1 VRTSTGATTTTFVG
15 PAIVSGWYGFG
26 NSGDEA
32 LLSVIVAQLAG
43 MGIDRVDVLTAAPD
57 AVTRRLGARG
67 VTGVADCDSYGVGGL
82 KNLLNGSLIAKV
94 RHLRRARVFILGGG
108 SLLRDN
114 TSRHNQFRL
123 IDDVVISRLCGVPV
137 FLCALGVGP
146 IETRL
151 GRFLIGLACRCAT
164 LVTVRDERSA
174 ALVRGLGIPAGKVKV
189 VSDPAFLLDDVPVAA
204 ALTKAG
210 LDDVVAGGEPSLFVY
225 PTVSMTMPPLAEHDD
240 RHLRSLAAALDEIC
254 DAHGFRVCFIPFWVT
269 GSDRDDVAISRRVV
283 ALMRHQSWARVVTAQ
298 LDPEELRALTT
309 VPTVNLTVRLH
320 AMIYA
325 ASKGVPCV
333 PIDYEPKVAA
343 NAERFGLSELVVGF
357 SETMAADI
365 VDAVHRFLARRSTL
379 EADLA
384 TRLPRLRDEAAE
396 TFRLLGR
403 IIAPAER
410 G

>member
-1 VRTSTGATTTTFVG
+1 MRSAANAATGTAAA

-26 NSGDEA
+26 NSGDDA
-32 LLSVIVAQLAG
+32 LLSVIVAQLAE
-43 MGIDRVDVLTAAPD
+43 MGIDRVDVLTTAPE

-67 VTGVADCDSYGVGGL
+67 VTGVADCDSYGVGGI
-82 KNLLNGSLIAKV
+82 KNFLNGRLLAKV
-94 RHLRRARVFILGGG
+94 RHLRRARAFILGGG

-164 LVTVRDERSA
+164 IVTVRDERSA
-174 ALVRGLGIPAGKVKV
+174 ALVRGLGIPAGKVRV
-189 VSDPAFLLDDVPVAA
+189 VSDPAFLLEDVPVAA
-204 ALTKAG
+204 AVAKAG
-210 LDDVVAGGEPSLFVY
+210 LGDVLAGGEPSLFVY
-225 PTVSMTMPPLAEHDD
+225 PTVSMTMPPLADNDD
-240 RHLRSLAAALDEIC
+240 RHLRSLAAALDELC
-254 DAHGFRVCFIPFWVT
+254 DAHGFRVHFIPFWVT

-283 ALMRHQSWARVVTAQ
+283 ALMRHKSRANVVTVQ
-298 LDPEELRALTT
+298 LEPEDLRALTT

-333 PIDYEPKVAA
+333 PIDYEPKVTA
-343 NAERFGLSELVVGF
+343 NAERFGLGEFVVGF
-357 SETMAADI
+357 SNTMASDI
-365 VDAVHRFLARRSTL
+365 VEAVSRFLARRSAL

-384 TRLPRLRDEAAE
+384 ARLPRLRDEAAE
-396 TFRLLGR
+396 TFRLLAR
-403 IIAPAER
+403 IIAPTER
-410 G
+410 S